1 VLRFAYHFNIAPSKP
16 EKVDFCI
23 SLIAWLF
30 LWVFL
35 FCTKMNICTSLVSLM
50 TFTGKKKDSAENVGD
65 AAKEKDGSP
74 ATGILKH
81 GSSAN
86 TANRYK
92 TSTFATKNILTSG
105 SDETASNKNGS
116 ASTNG
121 QPSSG
126 PAVAVPTEP
135 SKKEVM
141 IKGKKHF
148 FSSLPSSNPDLP
160 REKPGLQWMY
170 VYCCFHLL

>member
-1 VLRFAYHFNIAPSKP
+1 
-16 EKVDFCI
+16 
-23 SLIAWLF
+23 
-30 LWVFL
+30 
-35 FCTKMNICTSLVSLM
+35 M
-50 TFTGKKKDSAENVGD
+50 TFSGKKKDSAENVAD
-65 AAKEKDGSP
+65 AAKEKDATP

-81 GSSAN
+81 GPSAN
-86 TANRYK
+86 AASRYK

-116 ASTNG
+116 ASATNG

-126 PAVAVPTEP
+126 PAVAVPPEP

-170 VYCCFHLL
+170 VYYCSFIIISNSQRKYLF